1 MGPGTLPCRD
11 TVLPGSL
18 TPQGPWKES
27 ILGGPLLGTWLS
39 RWGAVRNLW
48 LCHLAWQRG
57 LCSGG
62 SVRDPEAAGSSGIIW
77 VGPVS
82 PHGSLS
88 EESRGVGAREGEVG
102 VSWPGARECCQ
113 PPEAGVKG
121 RSLRLALPGGTQ
133 PGTWDS
139 AARTAA
145 TNTCCLKPLRSWP
158 FVTAAVGHSTHVA
171 SHTERSHVPASPL
184 AGSSGCKGNR
194 PVKVIASV
202 GRRMTPDDATS
213 PTLGFGV
220 QMPPTKPPSAH
231 CRWRHVVLHSPSGTV
246 PRPETSHFPSATVS
260 THFTLILTRKYPS
273 PPHPLPVSPPMR
285 PGFGPGNKK

>member
-1 MGPGTLPCRD
+1 M
-11 TVLPGSL
+11 
-18 TPQGPWKES
+18 
-27 ILGGPLLGTWLS
+27 
-39 RWGAVRNLW
+39 
-48 LCHLAWQRG
+48 
-57 LCSGG
+57 
-62 SVRDPEAAGSSGIIW
+62 
-77 VGPVS
+77 
-82 PHGSLS
+82 
-88 EESRGVGAREGEVG
+88 
-102 VSWPGARECCQ
+102 SWPGARECWQ

-139 AARTAA
+139 AARTVA

-220 QMPPTKPPSAH
+220 QMPPTKPAISTLLVETRRPA
-231 CRWRHVVLHSPSGTV
+231 LTLGHSPEARNQPLPFGNRFNPLYTNSY
-246 PRPETSHFPSATVS
+246 EKIS
-260 THFTLILTRKYPS
+260 LPS
-273 PPHPLPVSPPMR
+273 PPPSRFSTNAARLWSRKQKMKVSHYFRMQE
-285 PGFGPGNKK
+285 KLIKSKLSQSVTS